1 MSGGYQS
8 EVTEVPYATTDW
20 GPWNRETME
29 THGFDP
35 HGALFPRFGQKRGKQ
50 RGESR
55 DGREDGEGIGGV
67 SRGETEDPE
76 GTIPLFPV
84 TFVSFGGE
92 WEWGRGQGGRCSAFG
107 GGGGSTFFFF
117 FP

>member
-35 HGALFPRFGQKRGKQ
+35 HGALFPRFGQKKEGNNAGSHEMAERMGK
-50 RGESR
+50 G
-55 DGREDGEGIGGV
+55 
-67 SRGETEDPE
+67 
-76 GTIPLFPV
+76 
-84 TFVSFGGE
+84 
-92 WEWGRGQGGRCSAFG
+92 
-107 GGGGSTFFFF
+107 
-117 FP
+117 